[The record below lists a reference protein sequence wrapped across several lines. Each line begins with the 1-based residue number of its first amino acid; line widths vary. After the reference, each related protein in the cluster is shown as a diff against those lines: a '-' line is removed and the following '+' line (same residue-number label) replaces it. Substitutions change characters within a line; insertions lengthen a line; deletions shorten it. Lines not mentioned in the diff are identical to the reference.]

1 MEGKK
6 HMNVTMTI
14 NGKKRSFETDP
25 RTLLMDLLRAN
36 GYKSIKKGCGE
47 GSCGACAVIID
58 GRPKNSCLL
67 FAAQCEG
74 AAITT
79 TEGLGTPDNPH
90 PLQSAFVKHGATQC
104 GYCNPGSLIAA
115 KALLDRNPHPT
126 ESDVRE
132 ALDGNL
138 CRCTGYVKRIEA
150 VMDVA
155 SGGKK
160 A

>member
-47 GSCGACAVIID
+47 GSCGACAVLVD

-74 AAITT
+74 ATIIT
-79 TEGLGTPDNPH
+79 TEGLGTPEKPH
-90 PLQSAFVKHGATQC
+90 PLQTAFVKHGATQC

-126 ESDVRE
+126 EAEVKE

>member
-1 MEGKK
+1 MEGEK

-14 NGKKRSFETDP
+14 NGKKRTFEIDP
-25 RTLLMDLLRAN
+25 RTLLLDLLRAN
-36 GYKSIKKGCGE
+36 GYKSVKKGCGE
-47 GSCGACAVIID
+47 GSCGACAVLID

-74 AAITT
+74 ATITT
-79 TEGLGTPDNPH
+79 AEGLGTPEHPH
-90 PLQSAFVKHGATQC
+90 PLQTAFVKHGATQC

-126 ESDVRE
+126 EAEVRE